1 MTTGLS
7 RFRTH
12 IIPDVLAYVG
22 ERGGGGDLLARCGLP
37 PDAAERPWVDVDLD
51 ALHRFLEAAASAAGD
66 PALGLHVG
74 QRLTRRTWDVLQ
86 LACLSSPTLGD
97 ALLRI
102 PRLMPLFNDAIEID
116 IETGI
121 DGGPA
126 SGSDGGPLWHISHRI
141 AGQPEGLSRH
151 GNELWLATLF
161 VRAREETRAEVVPVR
176 CWFGHAAPR
185 DPAVLIEHRRVLGT
199 TRLDFGAGS
208 TGFALPEAVTQLPLL
223 GADPVL
229 AAVLDRLS
237 AEALRAQGCR
247 RGIAAQ
253 VYRLVRE
260 ELDGQIP
267 PLGRLGKQL
276 GLSERSLQ
284 RRLGEEGTSY
294 RELVDQV
301 RRDLARLLLA
311 QKVPRDEIARRLA
324 YAETASFSRSL
335 SRWARPMR

>member
-1 MTTGLS
+1 VTASLS

-12 IIPDVLAYVG
+12 ILPDVIAYVD
-22 ERGGGGDLLARCGLP
+22 EQGGDGAALLARCGLP
-37 PDAAERPWVDVDLD
+37 AGSREQPWVDVSLD
-51 ALHRFLEAAASAAGD
+51 ALHRFLDAAAAAARD

-74 QRLTRRTWDVLQ
+74 QRLTRRTWDALQ
-86 LACLSSPTLGD
+86 LACRSSPTLGD

-116 IETGI
+116 IETG
-121 DGGPA
+121 
-126 SGSDGGPLWHISHRI
+126 PLWHISHRI

-151 GNELWLATLF
+151 GNELWLSTLF
-161 VRAREETRAEVVPVR
+161 VRAREETGAPITPVR
-176 CWFGHAAPR
+176 CWFGHAAPPS
-185 DPAVLIEHRRVLGT
+185 PADLEEHRRVLGT
-199 TRLDFGAGS
+199 ERLDFGAGS
-208 TGFALPEAVTQLPLL
+208 TGFALPEAETRRPLL

-247 RGIAAQ
+247 RGVAAQ
-253 VYRLVRE
+253 VYRLLRE
-260 ELDGQIP
+260 GLAGQIP
-267 PLGRLGKQL
+267 AIGQIGKKL

-301 RRDLARLLLA
+301 RRDLARVLLA
-311 QKVPRDEIARRLA
+311 QEVPRDEIARRLA
-324 YAETASFSRSL
+324 YAETASFTRSL
-335 SRWARPMR
+335 SRWVRPPR

>member
-1 MTTGLS
+1 MTNSLS

-22 ERGGGGDLLARCGLP
+22 ERGGDADLLACCGLP
-37 PDAAERPWVDVDLD
+37 PDAGERPWVDVDLD
-51 ALHRFLEAAASAAGD
+51 ALHRFLEAASVAAGD

-116 IETGI
+116 IETDIARDPGT
-121 DGGPA
+121 
-126 SGSDGGPLWHISHRI
+126 SVGPLWHISHRI

-161 VRAREETRAEVVPVR
+161 VRAREETRAEVAPVR

-185 DPAVLIEHRRVLGT
+185 DPAVLDEYRRVLGT
-199 TRLDFGAGS
+199 SRLDFGAGS
-208 TGFALPEAVTQLPLL
+208 TGFALPEAVLRLPLL

-237 AEALRAQGCR
+237 TEALRAQGCR
-247 RGIAAQ
+247 RGVAAQ

-267 PLGRLGKQL
+267 PLGRIGKRLGQ
-276 GLSERSLQ
+276 SERSLQ

-335 SRWARPMR
+335 ARWAKPPR

>member
-1 MTTGLS
+1 MTASLS

-22 ERGGGGDLLARCGLP
+22 ERGGAGDLLARCGLP
-37 PDAAERPWVDVDLD
+37 PDAGERPWVDVDLD
-51 ALHRFLEAAASAAGD
+51 ALHRFLEAAALASRD

-121 DGGPA
+121 RGSSP
-126 SGSDGGPLWHISHRI
+126 SDGALWHISHRI

-161 VRAREETRAEVVPVR
+161 VRAREETRAEVAPLR

-185 DPAVLIEHRRVLGT
+185 DPAVLDEYRRVLGT
-199 TRLDFGAGS
+199 TKLDFGAGS
-208 TGFALPEAVTQLPLL
+208 TGFALPEAATRLPLL

-247 RGIAAQ
+247 RGVAAQ

-267 PLGRLGKQL
+267 PLARIGKRLGQ
-276 GLSERSLQ
+276 SERSLQ

-335 SRWARPMR
+335 SRWARPPR

>member
-1 MTTGLS
+1 MTASLS

-22 ERGGGGDLLARCGLP
+22 ECGGGGDLLARCGLP
-37 PDAAERPWVDVDLD
+37 PDAGERPWVDADLD
-51 ALHRFLEAAASAAGD
+51 ALHRFLEAAAIASRD

-121 DGGPA
+121 AGG
-126 SGSDGGPLWHISHRI
+126 SGDGPLWHVSHRI

-161 VRAREETRAEVVPVR
+161 VRAREETRAEVTPLR

-185 DPAVLIEHRRVLGT
+185 DPAVLDEYRRVLGT
-199 TRLDFGAGS
+199 SRLDFGAGS
-208 TGFALPEAVTQLPLL
+208 TGFALPEAVVRLPLL

-237 AEALRAQGCR
+237 TEALRAQGYR
-247 RGIAAQ
+247 RGVAAQ

-267 PLGRLGKQL
+267 PLARIGKRLGQ
-276 GLSERSLQ
+276 SERSLQ

-335 SRWARPMR
+335 SRWARPPR